1 MINNNQSC
9 YPVKHRHV
17 ANNIFLRRIHNAP
30 VPQHADKYESNDAG
44 LYAIATNNGYIKQS
58 KQIS

>member
-1 MINNNQSC
+1 MINNNQPY

-30 VPQHADKYESNDAG
+30 MPQQADKYESNDVG
-44 LYAIATNNGYIKQS
+44 LCAIATNNGYIKQ
-58 KQIS
+58 